1 MKRTTD
7 EKVVYFRPGDV
18 VELKQKSVLSYSPVM
33 YVIGNE
39 NKRFITN
46 EKDDLKG
53 IRCRW
58 FSKNLELCEG
68 VFSTKDLVL
77 IKPFNQ

>member
-1 MKRTTD
+1 MKKTN
-7 EKVVYFRPGDV
+7 ENHIVYFRPGDV
-18 VELKQKSVLSYSPVM
+18 VELKQKEILPHSPIM

-39 NKRFITN
+39 NKRFMSN

-68 VFSTKDLVL
+68 VFSTKDLIL
-77 IKPFNQ
+77 IKSFNQ

>member
-1 MKRTTD
+1 MKKTNGET
-7 EKVVYFRPGDV
+7 VVYFKPGDV
-18 VELKQKSVLSYSPVM
+18 VELKQKDVLPHSPIM

-39 NKRFITN
+39 NKRFMSS

-58 FSKNLELCEG
+58 FTDKSELVEG

-77 IKPFNQ
+77 VKSFNQ